1 MTTDETASRKEMA
14 EERQAKA
21 TVAVVADL
29 GGMFAFGLM
38 ERLPELS
45 AHQESVERAVDALY
59 RLADTANKKQAA
71 DALVALELALQRQR
85 GAIARETVHAVLAG
99 LDGYINSGEVAN
111 VAANA
116 RT

>member
-1 MTTDETASRKEMA
+1 MTTDESASRAEMA

-21 TVAVVADL
+21 TVAVVSDL

-38 ERLPELS
+38 ERLPELA
-45 AHQESVERAVDALY
+45 AHQECVNQAKDALY
-59 RLADTANKKQAA
+59 RLADTADKKLAA

-85 GAIARETVHAVLAG
+85 GAIARETVHTVLAG
-99 LDGYINSGEVAN
+99 LDGYISSGEVAS